1 MIKKV
6 LISDEKLAILTNRV
20 TKAIPALEK
29 LDAETMWEH
38 PMEQFNKMSDN
49 PSLIDTIILEE
60 NKNASFI
67 SDHVK
72 KSQVSLAC
80 IYIILYYCHR
90 EEVFYKQFVF
100 PELIKNMGVF
110 GNEYLIKLNKKIE
123 NVLLMD
129 KAMEEVEAEK
139 KKNTKPLFTFPKLSE
154 TERDELE
161 KEYVQEKLY
170 RRMSPIIKDICSSK
184 SCWVT
189 MPELWKAAKEDMLFF
204 CHEDYPEFY
213 IQRILEKTDT
223 QFSRSG
229 DHHGQFLILCIY
241 AMLRSVKKPRK
252 LKEVISTI
260 EDYSNDINVSY
271 NILNG
276 YLNSFKESFSNPEID
291 WFDDYDYTQDS
302 QKPGDMREFSDSQTA
317 SKLEAMQNLLDQ
329 KEDEL
334 NSQKEVFE
342 KQLEEKAQHITE
354 LEKII
359 SEMPSPDL
367 KLKIGENRKT
377 DVIKIIYS
385 LATLKA
391 VTKEDGTEITI
402 KDAMKAFGTLLSDN
416 TIVNYSSTLSEAN
429 STSDL
434 NYYKIFDEMKDVMK
448 QYKKKNKNRKNN

>member
-1 MIKKV
+1 
-6 LISDEKLAILTNRV
+6 
-20 TKAIPALEK
+20 
-29 LDAETMWEH
+29 
-38 PMEQFNKMSDN
+38 
-49 PSLIDTIILEE
+49 
-60 NKNASFI
+60 
-67 SDHVK
+67 
-72 KSQVSLAC
+72 
-80 IYIILYYCHR
+80 
-90 EEVFYKQFVF
+90 
-100 PELIKNMGVF
+100 
-110 GNEYLIKLNKKIE
+110 
-123 NVLLMD
+123 
-129 KAMEEVEAEK
+129 
-139 KKNTKPLFTFPKLSE
+139 
-154 TERDELE
+154 
-161 KEYVQEKLY
+161 
-170 RRMSPIIKDICSSK
+170 
-184 SCWVT
+184 
-189 MPELWKAAKEDMLFF
+189 
-204 CHEDYPEFY
+204 
-213 IQRILEKTDT
+213 
-223 QFSRSG
+223 
-229 DHHGQFLILCIY
+229 
-241 AMLRSVKKPRK
+241 
-252 LKEVISTI
+252 
-260 EDYSNDINVSY
+260 
-271 NILNG
+271 
-276 YLNSFKESFSNPEID
+276 
-291 WFDDYDYTQDS
+291 
-302 QKPGDMREFSDSQTA
+302 MREFSDSQTA